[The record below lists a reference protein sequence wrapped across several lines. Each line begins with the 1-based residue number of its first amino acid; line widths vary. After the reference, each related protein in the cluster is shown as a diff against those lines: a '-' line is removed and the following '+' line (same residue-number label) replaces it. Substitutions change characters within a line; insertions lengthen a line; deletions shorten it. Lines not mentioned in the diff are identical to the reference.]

1 MATSSFLA
9 YSPYLTGASYGLEAF
24 GQIAQGIAAS
34 RRAKR
39 VSEYNA
45 RVIEEQ
51 SRAAAQAADI
61 EALQYER
68 QAQIA
73 EQDALVLDQTST
85 YQQARLRDQHER
97 VLAET
102 RAIVAG
108 SGLLLRGSPL
118 RVYEETARQQER
130 DVLAL
135 QYQTRLQ
142 QRALQM
148 QGQEAQYAAS
158 LARYG
163 AGERLRVGG
172 QQAAATRGMRE
183 GGQVAAG
190 LLRGIGTAA
199 QGVEAGLY
207 QKEWLNTLKELKLKE
222 TPASKYRYTRD
233 TSAQKPFI
241 WWG

>member
-1 MATSSFLA
+1 MATTGFLQ
-9 YSPYLTGASYGLEAF
+9 YSPYLTGASYGVEAF
-24 GQIAQGIAAS
+24 AQIAQGIAAS

-73 EQDALVLDQTST
+73 EQDALLLEQAST
-85 YQQARLRDQHER
+85 YQQARLREQHER
-97 VLAET
+97 VLADT
-102 RAIVAG
+102 RAIVAS
-108 SGLLLRGSPL
+108 SGLLMRGSPL

-135 QYQTRLQ
+135 QYQTKLQ

-163 AGERLRVGG
+163 GAERLRVGG
-172 QQAAATRGMRE
+172 QQAAATRAMRE
-183 GGQVAAG
+183 RGQVAAG
-190 LLRGIGTAA
+190 LLRGISTAA
-199 QGVEAGLY
+199 QGAAAGWY
-207 QKEWLNTLKELKLKE
+207 QKEALK
-222 TPASKYRYTRD
+222 ASKGPTVPSYAYTRD